1 MKRSSGLLSLV
12 LLVLLGCM
20 APMAMAQITSAR
32 LSGVVVDSTGAAI
45 PGVTVSATNTG
56 TNSGQSVQSSASGEY
71 SFNSLTP
78 GQYTLTTSITGF
90 APHIEKNVTL
100 TVGQTATLNIT
111 LSAGGASDTVTVTGG
126 AELINTTTAEISTVI
141 DEAQIK
147 EIPINNRD
155 PSALVYLSAGVTNE
169 INSQAASTQTQ
180 QSFGSQTGA
189 SAGGGRQG
197 STWYLLDGVPNMDT
211 TTLLAAPFPNSD
223 ATQEFRVITN
233 NFDARY
239 GFAPNAVVSILTKSG
254 TNSVHGGVFEFIRNY
269 DVNAKQY
276 FSQQTDGLKRNIF
289 GGYIGAPI
297 IKDKLFVFANF
308 QGNRQSSI
316 ATQNSEDTPT
326 AAMLAGDFSAV
337 VDPSTGLPIPLH
349 GPVGQPNPF
358 MTVNGKPN
366 QINPALFSKGALA
379 LEQSIPLGQQ
389 PATGQLYFANPAV
402 HTNYT
407 EGTGRIDYLINDQQR
422 AFVRFFADELN
433 QPGANT
439 PGNILTGVPGQR
451 GTYLNVAAN
460 HTWTI
465 SSSLLNSITAAYI
478 SYDLNSGTVVADK
491 SGNPICLSQFV
502 AVSDPPGECY
512 LNLSVYDG
520 NGYYSGASE
529 GFNAFNAP
537 PYQTVRRD
545 WVLTDTVTKVLGKH
559 TLAAGVDLLHRHY
572 YEYNGYSVSPAPGFN
587 GQYTGFILS
596 DWLLG
601 YSTGIGQSSPEVG
614 KTNGWML
621 GLYLQE
627 QYKLRSNVT
636 VNAGLRWDPN
646 LTPSI
651 VGDRGAAFIPGA
663 QSTRFPNAPQGLVFA
678 GEDGIPSGLVKNSYG
693 YFQPRIGIAWQAQP
707 KLAVRAG
714 LGLFTTPL
722 EDAFY
727 NRVFDSQPFNP
738 GYGSQP
744 SPNTPFPFDNP
755 WSADS
760 YTNYKNPFPPFT
772 TANYSP
778 SSSVT
783 FNTPVGLSAVFQP
796 NYKLGITQSW
806 NLSIDRQFGEAYAL
820 HLTYVGLQSY
830 HQATTVDQNPGHYYG
845 PNDPRNQTRPAY
857 PNFTTVLQVQDGG
870 TASYHAAQLGF
881 ERRMTKGLQFQS
893 NFTWSKAMDV
903 GGSGD
908 PTFESSVSDPYNI
921 RHDHGPSSLNYP
933 FVWVSNFVY
942 QAPLF
947 SGRSA
952 LIRNALGGW
961 EVSGI
966 YNSLSGAPFT
976 VSGGNGNNNSDFDE
990 GQDRADIVPGV
1001 PLNVRQ
1007 GGKSHWLNQYLNPA
1021 AFTQN
1026 APGTPGDTQKYFIQG
1041 PFVEDLDAAL
1051 MKNFSFH
1058 ERYKLQMR
1066 FEAYNAL
1073 NHASFG
1079 APDSNAGDPSF
1090 GKITGIGPF
1099 NPRQL
1104 QAAAKITF

>member
-1 MKRSSGLLSLV
+1 MNRITSLV
-12 LLVLLGCM
+12 LKLTLLLVALSSM
-20 APMAMAQITSAR
+20 AAAQVTSAK
-32 LSGVVVDSTGAAI
+32 LSGTLVDATGAAI
-45 PGVTVSATNTG
+45 AGATVTAANNG
-56 TNSGQSVQSSASGEY
+56 TNLVQTTTTSGAGAY
-71 SFNSLTP
+71 SFNSLPP
-78 GQYTLTTSITGF
+78 GQYTLTTALAGF
-90 APHIEKNVTL
+90 APHIEKDVVL
-100 TVGQTATLNIT
+100 TVGQSATLNISLT
-111 LSAGGASDTVTVTGG
+111 AGGASDTVTVTGG

-180 QSFGSQTGA
+180 QSFNSQTGA

-254 TNSVHGGVFEFIRNY
+254 TNSIHGGVFEFIRNY
-269 DVNAKQY
+269 EVNAKQY
-276 FSQQTDGLKRNIF
+276 FSHQTDGLRRNIF

-308 QGNRQSSI
+308 QGNRQNST
-316 ATQNSEDTPT
+316 ATQNSADTPT
-326 AAMLAGDFSAV
+326 AAMLAGDFSAL
-337 VDPSTGLPIPLH
+337 VDAKGNPIVLH

-358 MTVNGKPN
+358 TTVNGKIN
-366 QINPALFSKGALA
+366 QVNPALFSKGALA
-379 LEQSIPLGQQ
+379 LEQSIPVGQQ
-389 PATGQLYFANPAV
+389 PSTGQLYFANPAV
-402 HTNYT
+402 HQNYT
-407 EGTGRIDYLINDQQR
+407 EGTGRLDYIISGNQT

-433 QPGANT
+433 IPGGNT
-439 PGNILTGVPGQR
+439 PGNILTGVSGQN
-451 GTYLNVAAN
+451 GVYLNVAAN

-465 SSSLLNSITAAYI
+465 SPTLLNSITAAYM
-478 SYDLNSGTVVADK
+478 SYDLNSGTIIADK
-491 SGNPICLSQFV
+491 SGNPVCLSQYI
-502 AVSDPPGECY
+502 AVSDPPGACY

-529 GFNAFNAP
+529 GFNAFNSP
-537 PYQTVRRD
+537 PYTTVRRD
-545 WVLTDTVTKVLGKH
+545 WVLNDTVTKVLGKH

-572 YEYNGYSVSPAPGFN
+572 YEFNGYSVSPSIGFD
-587 GQYTGFILS
+587 GHYSGFILA

-601 YSTGIGQSSPEVG
+601 YGTGINQSTAEVG
-614 KTNGWML
+614 ATNGWML
-621 GLYLQE
+621 GLYLQD
-627 QYKLRSNVT
+627 QYKLRPNLT

-646 LTPSI
+646 I
-651 VGDRGAAFIPGA
+651 VPKIEGNRGAAFIPGA
-663 QSTRFPNAPQGLVFA
+663 QSTRFPNAPQNLVFA
-678 GEDGIPSGLVKNSYG
+678 GEDGIPSGLVNTTYG
-693 YFQPRIGIAWQAQP
+693 YFQPRIGIAWQVKP
-707 KLAVRAG
+707 KMSVRAG
-714 LGLFTTPL
+714 IGLFTTPL

-744 SPNTPFPFDNP
+744 SANTPFSFDNP
-755 WSADS
+755 WASDA
-760 YTNYKNPFPPFT
+760 YTNFKNPFPPFPS
-772 TANYSP
+772 ANYSP
-778 SSSVT
+778 GASTT

-796 NYKLGITQSW
+796 NYKLGVTQSW
-806 NLSIDRQFGEAYAL
+806 NLSIDRQFGDAYAL

-830 HQATTVDQNPGHYYG
+830 HQATTVDLNPGHYFG
-845 PNDPRNQTRPAY
+845 PGDPRNQSRTTY
-857 PNFTTVLQVQDGG
+857 TNFTNVLQVQDGG

-881 ERRMTKGLQFQS
+881 ERRMKKGLQFQS

-908 PTFESSVSDPYNI
+908 PTFESSVSDPYDI
-921 RHDHGPSSLNYP
+921 HHDHGPSSLNYP
-933 FVWVSNFVY
+933 FLWVSNFIY
-942 QAPLF
+942 QAPSLKG
-947 SGRSA
+947 SNA
-952 LIRNALGGW
+952 LLRNALGGW

-976 VSGGNGNNNSDFDE
+976 INGGNGNNNSAFDE
-990 GQDRADIVPGV
+990 GQDRADVVQGV

-1026 APGTPGDTQKYFIQG
+1026 APGTPGNSQKYSIQG
-1041 PFVEDLDAAL
+1041 PFVEDLDAAV
-1051 MKNFSFH
+1051 MKNFSYR
-1058 ERYKLQMR
+1058 ERYKLQLR

-1079 APDSNAGDPSF
+1079 APNNNAGDPAF
-1090 GKITGIGPF
+1090 GQITSGGPF
-1099 NPRQL
+1099 APRQL